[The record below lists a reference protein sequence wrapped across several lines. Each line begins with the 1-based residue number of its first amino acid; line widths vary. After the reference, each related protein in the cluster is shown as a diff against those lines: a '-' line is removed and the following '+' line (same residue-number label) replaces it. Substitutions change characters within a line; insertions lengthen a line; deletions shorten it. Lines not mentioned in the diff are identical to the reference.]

1 MKAFEK
7 VKKLWWPWDSE
18 ENEDIK
24 TPSNINVIFQLKY
37 KELIIGYLRL
47 LDGEWSFEY
56 SQEFKNQSEISTLT
70 EFPEKNKIYRS
81 KALYP
86 FFFQR
91 IPSKSQP
98 KVRKTLERDKIKSDN
113 LVELLK
119 KFGRISIANPFQL
132 QAQF

>member
-1 MKAFEK
+1 MKTLK
-7 VKKLWWPWDSE
+7 KLKLWWPWNSE
-18 ENEDIK
+18 ENDDIK
-24 TPSNINVIFQLKY
+24 TPSNIKVIFQLKY
-37 KELIIGYLRL
+37 KELVIGYLKL
-47 LDGEWSFEY
+47 IDGEWSFEY
-56 SQEFKNQSEISTLT
+56 SEEFKKQDEILVLT
-70 EFPEKNKIYRS
+70 EFLEKDEIYRS

-98 KVRKTLERDKIKSDN
+98 KVKRTLEKDKIKSDN

-119 KFGRISIANPFQL
+119 KFGELSIANPFKL